1 MGISVR
7 LRAFTAVIALATI
20 IGCETAPEVAER
32 EAISN
37 QGDAVQMTENG
48 EPSHITVQHC
58 LIGFA
63 GSVPGKGITRS
74 KDEAATL
81 AAEILEKA
89 KKGEDFD
96 ELVRTHTDD
105 SPPGIY
111 KMANTGF
118 PGNPSRDVSKAV
130 FERGGMVPAFGDVG
144 FTLKVG
150 EFGMSQ
156 HSADKSPYGWH
167 IIKRVE

>member
-1 MGISVR
+1 
-7 LRAFTAVIALATI
+7 
-20 IGCETAPEVAER
+20 
-32 EAISN
+32 
-37 QGDAVQMTENG
+37 
-48 EPSHITVQHC
+48 
-58 LIGFA
+58 
-63 GSVPGKGITRS
+63 
-74 KDEAATL
+74 
-81 AAEILEKA
+81 
-89 KKGEDFD
+89 
-96 ELVRTHTDD
+96 LVRTHTDD

-130 FERGGMVPAFGDVG
+130 FERGGMVPALGDVG